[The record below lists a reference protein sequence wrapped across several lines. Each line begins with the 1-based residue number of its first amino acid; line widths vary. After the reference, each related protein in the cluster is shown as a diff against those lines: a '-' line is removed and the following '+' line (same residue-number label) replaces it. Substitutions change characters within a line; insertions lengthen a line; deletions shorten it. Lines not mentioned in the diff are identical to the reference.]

1 MERELMTVE
10 DVKRTDKGPA
20 LMLSNEAVVRGAL
33 EADVKIVAFYPGSP
47 VSEILDTFGEVLDH
61 FGDYRM
67 HIAANEKVA
76 LETVAGASMA
86 GQRAFTSMK
95 SVGMNV
101 ASDSMYSIGY
111 VGVNAGCVCLIA
123 DDPFAHSS
131 QSEQDGRYFGES
143 AYVPMIEPATPQE
156 AHDMVKWAFEV
167 SEKHK
172 SLVIIRTTTRV
183 NHQRG
188 MVKLGELDRTPFK
201 KNRWRDIKGQYF
213 TVGSVARALKA
224 KLLDKAAMIQAD
236 FEKTEFNF
244 VEKGEGNIGVLTAGV
259 CYLHTKEAMKN
270 LGLNLPMFKLG
281 TIYPLPEKK
290 IAEYIKSLQTL
301 VVVEELT
308 PYLETKIAAIAKDAN
323 PSLYIVGKKSGH
335 FSEMLEYNVPIVE
348 KVLGDVLSIKISMNY
363 DAVLKKANRLK
374 EALPER
380 PPIFCPG
387 CPHRGTLWAF
397 RQALQQLR
405 IRDDIVFNN
414 DIGCY
419 SMAFLPPNEFSDSM
433 LAMGASLGV
442 SAGMEMALEDKVIA
456 MVGDSTLY
464 HAALPGI
471 VNLIHHNSNVTL
483 FVLDNA
489 VTAMTGQQF
498 NPNSPYDAGGHPA
511 KKINMEKLFEA
522 LGASSVTI
530 MDPYE
535 TRDCIGPIKKAIEA
549 DGFNVIISRRE
560 CALYG
565 DRLKKKAGQKIIPSE
580 NDKETCRGIYACVRE
595 FYCPAIVVD
604 ESDHKMM
611 IQTDLCDGCLECR
624 QVCPVDAPHQMEVKK

>member
-1 MERELMTVE
+1 
-10 DVKRTDKGPA
+10 
-20 LMLSNEAVVRGAL
+20 
-33 EADVKIVAFYPGSP
+33 
-47 VSEILDTFGEVLDH
+47 
-61 FGDYRM
+61 
-67 HIAANEKVA
+67 
-76 LETVAGASMA
+76 
-86 GQRAFTSMK
+86 
-95 SVGMNV
+95 
-101 ASDSMYSIGY
+101 
-111 VGVNAGCVCLIA
+111 
-123 DDPFAHSS
+123 
-131 QSEQDGRYFGES
+131 
-143 AYVPMIEPATPQE
+143 MIEPATPQE

-188 MVKLGELDRTPFK
+188 MVKLGELNRTPFK
-201 KNRWRDIKGQYF
+201 KNRWQDVKGQYF

-224 KLLDKAAMIQAD
+224 KLLDKAAAIQAD

-244 VEKGEGNIGVLTAGV
+244 VDQGEGNIGVLTAGV
-259 CYLHTKEAMKN
+259 CYLHTKEAMSN
-270 LGLNLPMFKLG
+270 LGINLPVFKLG
-281 TIYPLPEKK
+281 TIYPLPEEK
-290 IAEYIKSLQTL
+290 IAKYIKSLQTL

-308 PYLETKIAAIAKDAN
+308 PYLETKIAAIAKDVN

-348 KVLGDVLSIKISMNY
+348 NVLADVLSIKPSMDY

-405 IRDDIVFNN
+405 IRDNIVFNN

-433 LAMGASLGV
+433 LAMGASLGI

-498 NPNSPYDAGGHPA
+498 NPNSPYNAGGHPA

-535 TRDCIGPIKKAIEA
+535 TRDCIEPIKKAIEA
-549 DGFNVIISRRE
+549 NGFNVIISRRE

-604 ESDHKMM
+604 ESDSKMT

-624 QVCPVDAPHQMEVKK
+624 QVCPVDAPHQMEVKR